1 MGKISHV
8 NLDSTDVSPLCF
20 SPWLS
25 RPSSTRTIT
34 LCGSAPPQP
43 SSVCSPFPS
52 ACGSGSRGPLGA
64 CSQCKAITW
73 LPEHLINELWAV
85 LSSCQPKGF
94 WKRNFVITLEGIWRK
109 KNKAK
114 QKENNNNNKTQQKE
128 MKRQCTACMRNAE
141 GFLEDRASP
150 THHHPQPSVPLPS
163 VTSLPAFLCG
173 KHELQPVC
181 RRNPPSALP
190 APGSAGTRMPC
201 STARRW
207 IHS

>member
-1 MGKISHV
+1 MCRHS
-8 NLDSTDVSPLCF
+8 VSPPGSLALPALAL
-20 SPWLS
+20 SPSVAQLH
-25 RPSSTRTIT
+25 PS
-34 LCGSAPPQP
+34 PPVCALP
-43 SSVCSPFPS
+43 SPLP
-52 ACGSGSRGPLGA
+52 AALGAERGPLGA

-128 MKRQCTACMRNAE
+128 MKRQCTACIQNAE